1 MSFIY
6 LLKLILGKV
15 RPFYAVKCN
24 PDFEILK
31 TLALIG
37 TGFDCASKSEI
48 EMVMKVLDELK
59 MELGG
64 RYIGIEADRIGFFHP
79 CKMKSHLRFAKELG
93 VTKMSCDSLLELEKI
108 AAIYYCGKYDIK
120 G

>member
-1 MSFIY
+1 M
-6 LLKLILGKV
+6 
-15 RPFYAVKCN
+15 
-24 PDFEILK
+24 
-31 TLALIG
+31 G

-48 EMVMKVLDELK
+48 ETVMRVLDELK

-93 VTKMSCDSLLELEKI
+93 VTKMSFDSILELEKI
-108 AAIYYCGKYDIK
+108 ADVYYCGKHEVKVSSGYLGI
-120 G
+120 